1 MFPLFFMFNH
11 QNYSRW
17 LVQNLSD
24 LANIDETH
32 PGLRTAFE
40 NEALSVRRTAKN
52 FCRTPIDL
60 TLEQTINANKLTG
73 ISAFTNSISARQ
85 KWSETHPVRT
95 ASITKFREFLN
106 LTKLSDSTE
115 NEYKSKKF
123 RAQIIQFT
131 EEVKDNINPF
141 SENLNAT
148 KLFNLSTG
156 KAASADTT
164 EFLLNVADNGM
175 KQMKTFIS
183 ECSKDTHV
191 KNCWPKQSPEQ
202 H

>member
-1 MFPLFFMFNH
+1 MFNH

-40 NEALSVRRTAKN
+40 NGALSVRRTAKN

-131 EEVKDNINPF
+131 EEVKDNTNPF

>member
-1 MFPLFFMFNH
+1 MHLQIRF
-11 QNYSRW
+11 QR
-17 LVQNLSD
+17 D
-24 LANIDETH
+24 
-32 PGLRTAFE
+32 
-40 NEALSVRRTAKN
+40 KN
-52 FCRTPIDL
+52 GVKR
-60 TLEQTINANKLTG
+60 
-73 ISAFTNSISARQ
+73 
-85 KWSETHPVRT
+85 
-95 ASITKFREFLN
+95 TKFREFLN